1 MSVTVEIK
9 GYGYCKADKCVTN
22 TDLMKIVDTSDEWI
36 KERTGI
42 EQRYFSTMDNTSDLG
57 VKAANMAILDASI
70 NPKEIDLIIVAT
82 ITPDAMM
89 PSTANL
95 IQAKLGLNNQKCLAF
110 DVNAACSGFLI
121 ALQNA
126 QAMIQSGFAKNAL
139 VIGSETLSKILDF
152 NDRTT
157 CILFGDGAGAVVLGQ
172 STKQS
177 VMSHYSRSVGDLDEV
192 LTTDGL
198 KLNTDYIRDVK
209 QSIFL
214 HMKGQA
220 VFRFA
225 VKAMEDA
232 IHELCKQENLEL
244 NEIDWIVPHQAN
256 SRIIH
261 HVASKLNINVEKF
274 YLNLNEYGNTS
285 SASIPIALANM
296 KEKGFLKKDQ
306 KIILVGFGAGLT
318 WASSYF
324 IS

>member
-1 MSVTVEIK
+1 MSTTVEIK

-22 TDLMKIVDTSDEWI
+22 TDLMKIVDTSDAWI

-42 EQRYFSTMDNTSDLG
+42 EQRYFSTIDNTSDLG
-57 VKAANMAILDASI
+57 VKAAQMAILDSSI
-70 NPKEIDLIIVAT
+70 NSSDIDLIIVAT

-121 ALQNA
+121 ALQSA
-126 QAMIQSGFAKNAL
+126 QAMIQSGYVRNAL

-157 CILFGDGAGAVVLGQ
+157 CILFGDGAGAVVLSQ
-172 STKQS
+172 SDKLTN
-177 VMSHYSRSVGDLDEV
+177 MRHYSRSMGDLDEV

-198 KLNTDYIRDVK
+198 PLNTEFTRDVK

-232 IHELCKQENLEL
+232 ILQLCKQENLALED
-244 NEIDWIVPHQAN
+244 IDWIVPHQAN
-256 SRIIH
+256 RRIIQ
-261 HVASKLNINVEKF
+261 HVAAKLNIDIEKF
-274 YLNLNEYGNTS
+274 YINLNEYGNTS
-285 SASIPIALANM
+285 AASIPIALANL
-296 KEKGFLKKDQ
+296 KEKGYLKNEQ

>member
-1 MSVTVEIK
+1 
-9 GYGYCKADKCVTN
+9 
-22 TDLMKIVDTSDEWI
+22 
-36 KERTGI
+36 
-42 EQRYFSTMDNTSDLG
+42 
-57 VKAANMAILDASI
+57 
-70 NPKEIDLIIVAT
+70 
-82 ITPDAMM
+82 
-89 PSTANL
+89 
-95 IQAKLGLNNQKCLAF
+95 
-110 DVNAACSGFLI
+110 VNAACSGFLI

-157 CILFGDGAGAVVLGQ
+157 CILFGDGAGAVIL
-172 STKQS
+172 SS
-177 VMSHYSRSVGDLDEV
+177 SNRLSNMSHYSRSVGDLDEV

-198 KLNTDYIRDVK
+198 ALNADYIRDTK
-209 QSIFL
+209 QSFFL

-225 VKAMEDA
+225 VRAMEDA
-232 IHELCKQENLEL
+232 ILELCKQENLKLE
-244 NEIDWIVPHQAN
+244 EIDWIVPHQAN
-256 SRIIH
+256 RRIIQ
-261 HVASKLNINVEKF
+261 HVATKLNIGIEKF
-274 YLNLNEYGNTS
+274 FINLNEYGNTS

-296 KEKGFLKKDQ
+296 KEKGYLKKEQ

>member
-1 MSVTVEIK
+1 MNVEIK
-9 GYGYCKADKCVTN
+9 GFGYAKADKLIKN
-22 TDLMKIVDTSDEWI
+22 SDLMNFVDTSDEWI
-36 KERTGI
+36 RERTGI
-42 EQRYFSTMDNTSDLG
+42 EQRYFSTKDNTSDLG
-57 VKAANMAILDASI
+57 VKAAINAINDAKIDS
-70 NPKEIDLIIVAT
+70 KLIDLIIVAT
-82 ITPDAMM
+82 ITPDSMM

-95 IQAKLGLNNQKCLAF
+95 VQAKLGLNDQKCLAF

-126 QAMIQSGFAKNAL
+126 QAMIQSGFAHTAL

-152 NDRTT
+152 SDRTT

-172 STKQS
+172 SDKLS
-177 VMSHYSRSVGDLDEV
+177 NIAHYSRSMGDLDEV
-192 LTTDGL
+192 LTTDSIGL
-198 KLNTDYIRDVK
+198 NPSLNTELKHSMY
-209 QSIFL
+209 L

-220 VFRFA
+220 VYRFA

-232 IHELCKQENLEL
+232 ILEICKDKSLTLE
-244 NEIDWIVPHQAN
+244 EIDWIVPHQAN
-256 SRIIH
+256 ERIIQ
-261 HVASKLNINVEKF
+261 HVASKLNIDINKF

-296 KEKGFLKKDQ
+296 KEKELLKKNQ

>member
-1 MSVTVEIK
+1 MSVEIK

-22 TDLMKIVDTSDEWI
+22 TDLMKIIDTSDEWI

-42 EQRYFSTMDNTSDLG
+42 EQRYFSTTDNTSDLG
-57 VKAANMAILDASI
+57 VKAAQMAILDSSI
-70 NPKEIDLIIVAT
+70 NLSDIDLIIVAT

-121 ALQNA
+121 ALQSA
-126 QAMIQSGFAKNAL
+126 QAMIQSGFVRNAL

-157 CILFGDGAGAVVLGQ
+157 CILFGDGAGAVVLSQ
-172 STKQS
+172 SDKLTN
-177 VMSHYSRSVGDLDEV
+177 MCHYSRSLGDLDQV

-198 KLNTDYIRDVK
+198 PLNTEFTRDVK

-232 IHELCKQENLEL
+232 ILQLCKQENLTLED
-244 NEIDWIVPHQAN
+244 IDWIVPHQAN
-256 SRIIH
+256 SRIIQ
-261 HVASKLNINVEKF
+261 HVATKLNIEIEKF
-274 YLNLNEYGNTS
+274 YINVNEYGNTS

-296 KEKGFLKKDQ
+296 KEKGYLKKEQ